1 MLPSYSHLPE
11 DGIDRIGIL
20 RSSSA
25 MRAFGLASSSAL
37 GVADGSASAADA
49 GSDDAPSAEG
59 RPPPDLASALAIEAF
74 EHPIARCAARQSL
87 HDSQPALFAILTI

>member
-1 MLPSYSHLPE
+1 VLPSYSHLPE

-59 RPPPDLASALAIEAF
+59 KPPPDLASALAIEAF
-74 EHPIARCAARQSL
+74 GHPIARFAAR
-87 HDSQPALFAILTI
+87 